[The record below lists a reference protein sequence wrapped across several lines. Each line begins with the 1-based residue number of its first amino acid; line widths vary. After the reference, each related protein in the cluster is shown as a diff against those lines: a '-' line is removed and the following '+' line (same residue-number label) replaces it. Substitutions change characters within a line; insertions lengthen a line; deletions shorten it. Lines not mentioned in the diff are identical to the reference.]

1 MDSPGKQT
9 SSFPAALFVGRTAE
23 IDQLRAAVD
32 SARAGTGSL
41 TLVVGDAGVG
51 KTRVASEIAGEA
63 SGFDVY
69 WGRCRESEGAP
80 AFWPWIEILRA
91 LARRLPADD
100 LRACLGR
107 GAADVAALAPDILEQ
122 SGPLPS
128 LPALEGPQARF
139 RAFDHLGAFLRNA
152 AERRPLLL
160 LLDDLH
166 WADRASLL
174 LLRHLAPVLRDTA
187 IALVAT
193 YRPVEVRQDREL
205 ADALGEIERQG
216 QLLELGGL
224 SRDAV
229 AEFLASV
236 LGSDVGGELA
246 SRVHE
251 KTAGNALFVNEVSR
265 LLAQRPGAS
274 SDAVTA
280 LPLAAGVRHAVR
292 RRLDGLAAPVV
303 EVLRFA
309 AVVGHEIDEHLLG
322 AVWQA
327 LSAHVAGHAP
337 ADLLDDA
344 CRAEIIEPAGEVG
357 KYRFC
362 HPLVRDVL
370 DREVTGS
377 ERARVH
383 QTVARALEQW
393 LGDRADTAAGELAHH
408 YVGAASLGDTD
419 KAIEYAKR
427 AGDSYTRQHAYE
439 EAAAQYAAALRVL
452 DIGAPRDDGQ
462 SQRTRAVLLLALGR
476 AQALVAYE
484 VGGRDA
490 FTEAAAIARSVG
502 DAELLAR
509 AALGMAGLWNI
520 GVGADSDKAQLVEEA
535 LRALGEGAHPLR
547 AELLTRSLLPQ
558 YYAQNRTL
566 VLERS
571 AEAVRI
577 AEAVCSEATLGRVL
591 GERIMVLYGPDHIGE
606 REQMAQRILTL
617 AEQTDDPSL
626 VVNGHNWCAINML
639 QRGEVERARM
649 HVDRQEACVEQ
660 QRFPFNRW
668 RVGVFRT
675 MFLLLEG
682 ALADAEAQA
691 LEACQLGQSAQIL
704 NAPLMLS
711 IQLYRT
717 RLEQGRLHEMEPAIV
732 EFARSMAHIP
742 AARGPLAL
750 AYGHMGR
757 LDECRR
763 VFDAVA
769 AGGFEDYPRDSN
781 WLTGLTDAAHVCWFL
796 DDAERSKRLYE
807 MLLPQRDLVVIGSWF
822 AACSGT
828 VSHYLGLLATVLGLQ
843 SEADQHF
850 AAAEESYSR
859 MGARPLRARAR
870 LDHAEM
876 ILRLDG
882 EQSHA
887 EDLLQASLAELGA
900 LDMAPWRKRGEGLL
914 ARVGGKRRPPA
925 AARTTGDAN
934 VFRAD
939 GDFWTISYA
948 GETIRVKDLKGLHY
962 VRTLLRE
969 AGREFHVADL
979 AGAGVGRHDSGL
991 SEPNPD
997 AKARAEYRRRVKD
1010 LREQLA
1016 EAEENNDV
1024 GRASRA
1030 RQELDR
1036 LSEEL
1041 VAAYSPGIAARGR
1054 NRVRE
1059 NIRKAVAKN
1068 IRAAVGRIG
1077 TAHEALARHLAN
1089 AIHTGTFCSY
1099 RPEKPTDWSVD

>member
-9 SSFPAALFVGRTAE
+9 PSFPAAVFVGRTAE
-23 IDQLRAAVD
+23 IGQLRAAVD
-32 SARAGTGSL
+32 SARAGRGSL
-41 TLVVGDAGVG
+41 TLVVGDAGAG

-63 SGFDVY
+63 SDFDVY

-80 AFWPWIEILRA
+80 AFWPWIEIIRA
-91 LARRLPADD
+91 LAQRLPADD

-107 GAADVAALAPDILEQ
+107 GAADVAALAPSILER
-122 SGPLPS
+122 SGPLPR
-128 LPALEGPQARF
+128 LPALQGLEARF
-139 RAFDHLGAFLRNA
+139 RAFDHVAAFLRNA

-166 WADRASLL
+166 WADRTSLL
-174 LLRHLAPVLRDTA
+174 VLRHLAPVLRDTA
-187 IALVAT
+187 IVLVAT
-193 YRPVEVRQDREL
+193 YRPVEVRRDREL
-205 ADALGEIERQG
+205 ADALGDIERQG
-216 QLLELGGL
+216 LLIELGGL

-229 AEFLASV
+229 AEFLANV
-236 LGSDVGGELA
+236 LGGDVGRELVN
-246 SRVHE
+246 SVHQ
-251 KTAGNALFVNEVSR
+251 KTAGNALFVSEVSR
-265 LLAQRPGAS
+265 LLVQRPGAS
-274 SDAVTA
+274 SDAVAA

-292 RRLDGLAAPVV
+292 RRLDGLAAPAV
-303 EVLRFA
+303 ELLRFA
-309 AVVGHEIDEHLLG
+309 AVIGHELDERLLD
-322 AVWQA
+322 AIWQA
-327 LSAHVAGHAP
+327 LSAHAAGHTP

-344 CRAEIIEPAGEVG
+344 CRAEVIEPAGEVG
-357 KYRFC
+357 RYRFC

-393 LGDRADTAAGELAHH
+393 LGERADTAVGELAHH
-408 YVGAASLGDTD
+408 YVGAASLGDGD
-419 KAIEYAKR
+419 KAIEYANR
-427 AGDSYTRQHAYE
+427 AGDSYMRQHAYE

-452 DIGAPRDDGQ
+452 AIDPQRDDGER
-462 SQRTRAVLLLALGR
+462 QRTRAVLLLALGR

-484 VGGRDA
+484 IGGREA
-490 FTEAAAIARSVG
+490 FAEAAAIARSVG

-535 LRALGEGAHPLR
+535 LAALGEGAHPLR

-558 YYAQNRTL
+558 YYAQNQTL
-566 VLERS
+566 VLKRS

-577 AEAVCSEATLGRVL
+577 AEAVCDQATLGRVL

-626 VVNGHNWCAINML
+626 LVNGHNWCAINSL
-639 QRGEVERARM
+639 QRGEAELARV
-649 HVDRQEACVEQ
+649 HVDRQESCAEQ
-660 QRFPFNRW
+660 QRYPFNRW
-668 RVGVFRT
+668 RVAVFRA

-691 LEACQLGQSAQIL
+691 LEACQAGQAAQIL

-769 AGGFEDYPRDSN
+769 AADFEDYPRDSN

-796 DDAERSKRLYE
+796 DDTERSRQLYE
-807 MLLPQRDLVVIGSWF
+807 MLLPHRDLVVIGSWF

-828 VSHYLGLLATVLGLQ
+828 VSHYLGLLATVLGAPC
-843 SEADQHF
+843 EADEHF
-850 AAAEESYSR
+850 AAAEETYSR
-859 MGARPLRARAR
+859 MGARPLMARAR
-870 LDHAEM
+870 LDHADM
-876 ILRLDG
+876 LLRLDG
-882 EQSHA
+882 ERNRA
-887 EDLLQASLAELGA
+887 
-900 LDMAPWRKRGEGLL
+900 EGLL
-914 ARVGGKRRPPA
+914 RAALAGLADLDMGPWQERGERLLTRVGGKRRPPA
-925 AARTTGDAN
+925 DAPATGDTH
-934 VFRAD
+934 VFRRD
-939 GDFWTISYA
+939 GDFWTITYA
-948 GETIRVKDLKGLHY
+948 GRTIRVKDLKGLHY

-969 AGREFHVADL
+969 PGREFHVADL
-979 AGAGVGRHDSGL
+979 AGAGLGRHESGL
-991 SEPNPD
+991 TEPNPD
-997 AKARAEYRRRVKD
+997 AKARAEYRKRVKD

-1030 RQELDR
+1030 REELDR

-1041 VAAYSPGIAARGR
+1041 IAAYSPEIAAHGR
-1054 NRVRE
+1054 NRLRE

-1077 TAHEALARHLAN
+1077 SAHEALSRHLAN